1 MSYIVKYL
9 PKITDLVKEFKNN
22 PDAIKHYFKYEGFN
36 GSSESMTYIEE
47 KIKEYKSLKINT
59 KKD

>member
-9 PKITDLVKEFKNN
+9 PEITTLIEEFKNN
-22 PDAIKHYFKYEGFN
+22 PDAIKYYVKYEGFN

-47 KIKEYKSLKINT
+47 KIKEYMSLKINT

>member
-9 PKITDLVKEFKNN
+9 PEITTLIEEFKNN
-22 PDAIKHYFKYEGFN
+22 PDAIKYYVKYEGFN

-47 KIKEYKSLKINT
+47 KN
-59 KKD
+59 